1 MTFHP
6 DSLPD
11 LTGKVYI
18 VTGGNSGM
26 YAHPRLLSRSPSR

>member
-26 YAHPRLLSRSPSR
+26 YVVCTFFVL